1 MSHLTFTLLMAAL
14 VSGAASLPG
23 DRSPRDRFYVAAWV
37 FLTCVATTVGGSWF
51 MYLVHG

>member
-23 DRSPRDRFYVAAWV
+23 DRSPRDRFYVAAYV
-37 FLTCVATTVGGSWF
+37 FVAHG
-51 MYLVHG
+51 LVAHIAPRS